1 MITKRFPQWI
11 CWERWWFIEPTLWKE
26 VIMSFLND
34 RSKDGNPSAPI
45 PQDQAI
51 EAPSILDDLHTDPQA
66 GDEFILADAAP
77 QGLEG
82 AVQWR
87 VAQSLSALKRQIDA
101 AYPGRSKL
109 SDGTIGDDRH
119 RTRASDHNAHI
130 SDGGMGI
137 VTAFDITH
145 DPAHGCDAGTIAA
158 LLHASRDPRIKY
170 IIWNHRI
177 ANSSPIGAA
186 PAWAWRAYTGTNPHD
201 KHCHLSVKASK
212 PLYDDVSAWPLALAR
227 KGGTESMLVI
237 SKAEHDEGALAD
249 IEMALAALG
258 GTNGKPLLQALVD
271 ASDAIGVLLSRYA
284 QASNPGKASNGAL
297 EGPRPSFEMLRA
309 EYEAL
314 FDACRINPSRASEV
328 AWHRNRLLK
337 YRPHYDEVAAR
348 TGAPWWFVGIVHAL
362 EASFN
367 FAGHLHN
374 GDSLTARTVQVPAG
388 RPLQWNPP
396 GDWVSSAVDAIQYE
410 GHAGKQDWSPAIALY
425 RFESYNGFGYRNRG
439 LNTPYLWSFSN
450 HYTAGKF
457 VHDGKYDPAAV
468 SKQCGAAVMLKA
480 LIAAG
485 DVVLAG

>member
-1 MITKRFPQWI
+1 
-11 CWERWWFIEPTLWKE
+11 
-26 VIMSFLND
+26 MSSLND
-34 RSKDGNPSAPI
+34 PSQDVSPSAPT
-45 PQDQAI
+45 PQHQAT
-51 EAPSILDDLHTDPQA
+51 EAPPGLDDLHTDPQA
-66 GDEFILADAAP
+66 WDVFIPPEAIP
-77 QGLEG
+77 EGLEG
-82 AVQWR
+82 AIPWR
-87 VAQSLSALKRQIDA
+87 VAQSLSALKKQIDA

-119 RTRASDHNAHI
+119 RTRESDHNAHI

-145 DPAHGCDAGTIAA
+145 DPAQGCDAGAIAA

-170 IIWNHRI
+170 IIWNRRI

-212 PLYDDVSAWPLALAR
+212 PLYDDDSAWPLALAR
-227 KGGTESMLVI
+227 DGGTESMPVI
-237 SKAEHDEGALAD
+237 VEAEREDVPLAD
-249 IEMALAALG
+249 IEMALAALS

-271 ASDAIGVLLSRYA
+271 ARDAISVLLSRYA
-284 QASNPGKASNGAL
+284 QASNSGKAKDTAL
-297 EGPRPSFEMLRA
+297 EGSRPSFEMLRA
-309 EYEAL
+309 DYEAL
-314 FDACRINPSRASEV
+314 FNACRINPSRAGEV
-328 AWHRNRLLK
+328 AWHCNLLLK
-337 YRPHYDEVAAR
+337 YRPRYEEVAAR

-374 GDSLTARTVQVPAG
+374 GDPLTARTVQVPAG
-388 RPLQWNPP
+388 RPLKWAPP
-396 GDWVSSAVDAIQYE
+396 SDWVSSAVDAIEYE
-410 GHAGKQDWSPAIALY
+410 GHGGKQDWSPAMALY

-457 VHDGKYDPAAV
+457 VRDGKYDPSAV

-480 LIAAG
+480 LIASG
-485 DVVLAG
+485 DVELR